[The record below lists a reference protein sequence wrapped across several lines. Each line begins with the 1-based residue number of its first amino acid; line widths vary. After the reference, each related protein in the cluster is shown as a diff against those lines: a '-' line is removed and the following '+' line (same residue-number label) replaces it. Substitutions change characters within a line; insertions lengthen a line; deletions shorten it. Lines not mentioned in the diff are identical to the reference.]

1 MPAIVKVMPL
11 VISTAPAQSSRL
23 RAFSATFS
31 VSTTRAAIAPAAAA
45 KTLTK
50 NTHRPDG
57 CGQHAA
63 KQRAGGN
70 PGGARAADHAPSAR
84 SRAAGSVNAVVSS
97 ASAVGAIAAAPRPCT
112 ARPANNPTGV
122 QASLFESSDVT
133 QGVIPLTLSAW

>member
-23 RAFSATFS
+23 RAFSATLS
-31 VSTTRAAIAPAAAA
+31 VNTTRAAIAPAAAA

-50 NTHRPDG
+50 NTHRQPTV
-57 CGQHAA
+57 AVSMPPSSA
-63 KQRAGGN
+63 PAEL
-70 PGGARAADHAPSAR
+70 AADHTPSAR
-84 SRAAGSVNAVVSS
+84 SRAAGSVNAVASS

-122 QASLFESSDVT
+122 QASLLESSDVT